1 MDGRRRAGISEP
13 DPAGVGLIKLLL
25 DSVILIDHLNGN
37 RAATDY
43 IYEHHDHCAISVITR
58 AEVLVPYEGKFADPI
73 LQLLNSFPSLAI
85 DVEVADL
92 AAELRRKHAWKLP
105 DAFQAALAKQHRLT
119 LVTRNTKDFPIAKF
133 KWVAT
138 PY

>member
-1 MDGRRRAGISEP
+1 
-13 DPAGVGLIKLLL
+13 VGLTKFLL
-25 DSVILIDHLNGN
+25 DSVILIDHLSGT

-43 IYEHHDHCAISVITR
+43 IYEHHDYCAISVITR
-58 AEVLVPYEGKFADPI
+58 AEVLVPYVDKAADPI
-73 LQLLNSFPSLAI
+73 LRLLNSFRSLAI
-85 DVEVADL
+85 DAEAADL
-92 AAELRRKHAWKLP
+92 AAEFRRKHSWKLP

-119 LVTRNTKDFPIAKF
+119 LVTRNTKDFPTAKF